1 MRTAIPAILLV
12 LCSCSS
18 ASKVEAVRE
27 GVLAPSL
34 SMAEDLPPAD
44 LLAPEQPVSDTIQV
58 TDAQGRSMLL
68 MRAVRDENG
77 EMVASD
83 VISPVV
89 VAARFRNVAERQGT
103 VTLRFDVKVPSGMV
117 ESGWQ
122 LRLFPF
128 LCVGEERSR
137 LAPVYISG
145 QRYRRAQLRG
155 YERYERFLDSIVSD
169 STLFIRSGQLVIFLR
184 RNLPELWALRT
195 DSSYVSDERFAS
207 IYGVTE
213 QQAVQ
218 HYTDKFR
225 KGINSR
231 RAARRDK
238 VFARYVKAPMPAGL
252 QLDTVV
258 ADATGDMVY
267 TYSHV
272 LRTRPGLRKAE
283 IFLEGALYDEN
294 GELCVLPGGEPLVFY
309 ISSLS
314 GLAEERERFLLK
326 ITSRLVRADGE
337 CRLEFAPGSAVLDTF
352 LAQNALEMKRIA
364 SALEE
369 LLEDSDY
376 AMDSIIVAATCSPE
390 GSWRFNS
397 ALSRRRSQAVCD
409 WYSELRSRDTLSLD
423 FIPRAVPENWDGLWS
438 EVAADTL
445 ITDLE
450 KQRVE
455 SLKDVRDPDRRERL
469 LAGMPCY
476 RHVRESI
483 YPHLRVVNFR
493 FYRHRRGMVKDT
505 LVTSVPDTIYAAG
518 LKALRDCDYKRAAA
532 LLAPYSDVNSAVAY
546 CAADM
551 NASAMHV
558 LEGLPT
564 SARGEYVRALV
575 HARRGEEREA
585 IEAYFRACELD
596 PSYVHRG
603 NLDPEISGLK
613 KKYETVEIQ

>member
-1 MRTAIPAILLV
+1 MRQVVPAILLV

-27 GVLAPSL
+27 GALAPSL

-44 LLAPEQPVSDTIQV
+44 LLAPEPVSDTIQV

-89 VAARFRNVAERQGT
+89 VAARFRNVAERHGA
-103 VTLRFDVKVPSGMV
+103 VTLRFDVRVPSGMV

-128 LCVGEERSR
+128 LRIGGERSQ

-145 QRYRRAQLRG
+145 RRYRRAQIRG

-169 STLFIRSGQLVIFLR
+169 STLFIRSGQLEIFLK

-195 DSSYVSDERFAS
+195 DTSYVSDERFAS

-218 HYTDKFR
+218 HYTDRFR
-225 KGINSR
+225 KGLNSR
-231 RAARRDK
+231 REARREK
-238 VFARYVKAPMPAGL
+238 VFARYVKAPMPVGL
-252 QLDTVV
+252 QLDTVI
-258 ADATGDMVY
+258 AEASGEMVY

-272 LRTRPGLRKAE
+272 LRTKSGLRKAE
-283 IFLEGALYDEN
+283 IFLEGSLYDESRQ
-294 GELCVLPGGEPLVFY
+294 LCVLPGGEPLVFY

-314 GLAEERERFLLK
+314 GLAEERERYLLK

-337 CRLEFAPGSAVLDTF
+337 CRLEFAPGSASLDT
-352 LAQNALEMKRIA
+352 LRGNNALEMKRIA
-364 SALEE
+364 AALEE
-369 LLEDSDY
+369 LLEDVDY

-390 GSWRFNS
+390 GSWKFNS

-423 FIPRAVPENWDGLWS
+423 FIPRAVPENWDGLWA

-445 ITDLE
+445 LSETE
-450 KQRVE
+450 KQKVA
-455 SLKDVRDPDRRERL
+455 SLRGVRDPDRRERL
-469 LAGMPCY
+469 LADMPCY
-476 RHVRESI
+476 RHVRERI

-493 FYRHRRGMVKDT
+493 FYRHRRGMVQDT
-505 LVTSVPDTIYAAG
+505 LITSVPDTVYAAG
-518 LKALRDCDYKRAAA
+518 LKALRECDYKRAAA
-532 LLAPYSDVNSAVAY
+532 LLAPYSDINSAVAF

-585 IEAYFRACELD
+585 VEAYFRACDMD
-596 PSYVHRG
+596 PSFVHRG

-613 KKYETVEIQ
+613 KKYQTIEIQ